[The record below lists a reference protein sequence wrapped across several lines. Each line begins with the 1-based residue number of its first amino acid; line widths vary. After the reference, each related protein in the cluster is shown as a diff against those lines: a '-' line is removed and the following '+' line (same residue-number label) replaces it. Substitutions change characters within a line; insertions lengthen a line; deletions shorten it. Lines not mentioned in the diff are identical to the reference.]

1 MFSKLKVF
9 DARRIYREYAF
20 RVTVFATLSSVAAYM
35 VGSLIPWCSP
45 VIAAILALSAIK
57 PTFHDTV
64 RESIRQVV
72 GTFFGAIFGM
82 VFVYMFGFN
91 LLTLTVIIAIAFI
104 TGWLLRLRAEGG
116 ITIGVT
122 VLLVTGPLL
131 GDIANVEARIV
142 GVILGT
148 VFALIA
154 SYLIMPSN
162 PHKQILEATIEKSR
176 DMSRLLKTVGRR
188 VGQGDLR
195 LVEAN
200 LWVAEIEKIVED
212 VKENREEIEVALKDA
227 KWSPLLRKKDV
238 EEVMEQVRI
247 TKANADNVRSIMLA
261 IQKAVVEE
269 ADVPAKTLAKL
280 GAMLVETAHGIKQQ
294 AKLAVSAPAES
305 VDTAQIEQI
314 RLKRRK
320 VADDVRHLDDTQAIL
335 LSGTLLHEATKI
347 KDAISLTDP
356 HHGVDIV
363 EEFPEEGREAGVVD
377 RGDL

>member
-1 MFSKLKVF
+1 
-9 DARRIYREYAF
+9 
-20 RVTVFATLSSVAAYM
+20 
-35 VGSLIPWCSP
+35 
-45 VIAAILALSAIK
+45 
-57 PTFHDTV
+57 
-64 RESIRQVV
+64 
-72 GTFFGAIFGM
+72 
-82 VFVYMFGFN
+82 
-91 LLTLTVIIAIAFI
+91 
-104 TGWLLRLRAEGG
+104 
-116 ITIGVT
+116 
-122 VLLVTGPLL
+122 
-131 GDIANVEARIV
+131 
-142 GVILGT
+142 
-148 VFALIA
+148 
-154 SYLIMPSN
+154 
-162 PHKQILEATIEKSR
+162 
-176 DMSRLLKTVGRR
+176 MSRLLKTVGKR